1 MTVNYAK
8 HKNILL
14 QILKDIYSD
23 TSIAP
28 HLGFKGGTAAHL
40 FYGLNRDSFD
50 LDFDLL
56 DESKQQIVFDKI
68 QKIAEGY
75 GKVIDSRIKRFNLFS
90 VISYDTK
97 SQNIKIEINRRDFGS
112 RYEVK
117 TLLGISMLVMVEE
130 DMFAHKLMAM
140 LERVGKTS
148 RDIYP
153 IRESDDIPISN
164 KPIAIT
170 DAQFDGRNEFSNGVY
185 DVWYFLKNNWPI
197 NREIVEK
204 RSGVSFKEALQKCIK
219 EMEKIKDRNLL
230 VGLGES
236 LSDAQKDWARA
247 KLKSE
252 TIFLL
257 KARLESEK

>member
-1 MTVNYAK
+1 MTVDFAK

-28 HLGFKGGTAAHL
+28 YLGFKGGTAAYF
-40 FYGLNRDSFD
+40 FYDLNRDSFD
-50 LDFDLL
+50 LDLDLL
-56 DESKQQIVFDKI
+56 DESKERVVFDKI
-68 QKIAEGY
+68 KKIAESY
-75 GKVIDSRIKRFNLFS
+75 GKVIDSKIKRFNLLN

-97 SQNIKIEINRRDFGS
+97 SQNIKIEVNRRNFGS
-112 RYEVK
+112 EYEVK
-117 TLLGISMLVMVEE
+117 TLLGISMLVMVQE

-148 RDIYP
+148 RDIY
-153 IRESDDIPISN
+153 
-164 KPIAIT
+164 
-170 DAQFDGRNEFSNGVY
+170 

-197 NREIVEK
+197 DKEIVER
-204 RSGVSFKEALQKCIK
+204 RSNISFIEALQKCID
-219 EMEKIKDRNLL
+219 EMEKMKDRNLL
-230 VGLGES
+230 VGLGEMLTES
-236 LSDAQKDWARA
+236 QKDWARA

-257 KARLESEK
+257 KARMESEK

>member
-14 QILKDIYSD
+14 QILKDVYSD

-56 DESKQQIVFDKI
+56 DENKQQMVFEKI

-75 GKVIDSRIKRFNLFS
+75 GKVIDSRIKKFNLLN

-97 SQNIKIEINRRDFGS
+97 SQNIKIEVNRRDFGS
-112 RYEVK
+112 RFEVK
-117 TLLGISMLVMVEE
+117 TLLGISMLVMVQE

-148 RDIYP
+148 RDIY
-153 IRESDDIPISN
+153 
-164 KPIAIT
+164 
-170 DAQFDGRNEFSNGVY
+170 
-185 DVWYFLKNNWPI
+185 DVWYFLENNWPI
-197 NREIVEK
+197 NKEIVER
-204 RSGVSFKEALQKCIK
+204 RSGVLFKEALQKCID
-219 EMEKIKDRNLL
+219 ETEKIKGRNLL

-236 LSDAQKDWARA
+236 LTDPQKDWTRA

-257 KARLESEK
+257 KARMESEK

>member
-14 QILKDIYSD
+14 QILKDIYSN
-23 TSIAP
+23 TYIAP
-28 HLGFKGGTAAHL
+28 YLGFKGGTAAHL
-40 FYGLNRDSFD
+40 FYGLKRDSFD

-56 DESKQQIVFDKI
+56 APSEADGLDENKEQMVFEKI
-68 QKIAEGY
+68 QKIVESY
-75 GKVIDSRIKRFNLFS
+75 GKVIDSRVKKFNLLN
-90 VISYDTK
+90 VVSYDTK
-97 SQNIKIEINRRDFGS
+97 SQNIKIEVNRRDFGS

-117 TLLGISMLVMVEE
+117 TLLGISMLVMVQE

-148 RDIYP
+148 RD
-153 IRESDDIPISN
+153 
-164 KPIAIT
+164 
-170 DAQFDGRNEFSNGVY
+170 VY
-185 DVWYFLKNNWPI
+185 DVWYFLENNWPI
-197 NREIVEK
+197 NKEIVER
-204 RSGVSFKEALQKCIK
+204 RSGVSFKEALQKCID
-219 EMEKIKDRNLL
+219 EIEKIKDRNLL

-236 LSDAQKDWARA
+236 LTDSQKDWAKA

-257 KARLESEK
+257 KARLESEE

>member
-1 MTVNYAK
+1 MTINYAK

-14 QILKDIYSD
+14 QILKDIYSN
-23 TSIAP
+23 TSISP

-56 DESKQQIVFDKI
+56 DESKQQAVFDKI

-75 GKVIDSRIKRFNLFS
+75 GKVIDSRIKKFNLLN

-112 RYEVK
+112 KYEVK
-117 TLLGISMLVMVEE
+117 TLLGISMLVMVQE
-130 DMFAHKLMAM
+130 DMFAHKLMTM

-148 RDIYP
+148 RDIY
-153 IRESDDIPISN
+153 
-164 KPIAIT
+164 
-170 DAQFDGRNEFSNGVY
+170 
-185 DVWYFLKNNWPI
+185 DVWYFLNNNWPI
-197 NREIVEK
+197 NKEIVEK
-204 RSGVSFKEALQKCIK
+204 RSGVSFKEALWKCVQ
-219 EMEKIKDRNLL
+219 EMEEIKDRNLL

-236 LSDAQKDWARA
+236 LTDPQKDWARA

-257 KARLESEK
+257 KARMEDEK